1 MDFLI
6 IGYFRVLGPLR
17 KWTEFSGQRQNLTC
31 PLERD
36 ELNWQASKSPL
47 DMAAFLTLSNRVAF
61 FMKKACRDY
70 YNNLIAENGSD
81 QKKLF
86 RTTKYLLGRS

>member
-1 MDFLI
+1 VDFLI
-6 IGYFRVLGPLR
+6 IDYFRVLGPLQ
-17 KWTEFSGQRQNLTC
+17 KWTEFSGQRQSLTC

-61 FMKKACRDY
+61 LMNKARRDY